1 MACRISSLTRDQ
13 TLAPCGGSMDSQP
26 PGHQQSSHAFVLHLL
41 LWLFA
46 TPCAVAWQAPLTW
59 DFPDKNPRVGC
70 HFLLQG
76 IFSNPELEPMSPVS
90 SALQVDSLPLSHNF
104 TFIISLYGG
113 DLKLHFYK
121 HFIEASFCRMLTEI
135 NFVFSVAFFSNTYL
149 GLTLS
154 WPRVKV
160 HPSLRSDCPSQWP
173 SWAKPFKSAPGW
185 HHLSGPWVAF
195 APQGAWLLLGTQAS
209 LSLPSLTSAHLPEG
223 LCFPN
228 IRRHG
233 KLAAGFS
240 WSSSVVETNVCWGW
254 WKIYHTLTTVPK
266 QSSGPHLFGKAMG
279 GWLMLTARLVTS
291 WCAGGGPL
299 ERGMLDKSHVV
310 LSLGSL
316 SWVKGRISGQVTFS
330 ILSHKEEI

>member
-13 TLAPCGGSMDSQP
+13 TLAPCGGSMDSPP

-46 TPCAVAWQAPLTW
+46 TPWAVAWQALLTW
-59 DFPDKNPRVGC
+59 DFPGKNPRMGC

-121 HFIEASFCRMLTEI
+121 HFIEESFCRMLTEI
-135 NFVFSVAFFSNTYL
+135 NFLFSVAFFTNTYL

-154 WPRVKV
+154 SPRVTV

-185 HHLSGPWVAF
+185 HHLSGPWVAS
-195 APQGAWLLLGTQAS
+195 APLPLPQGHDSCWELSPLCPCHLWPAHTSQRVCVSQTSEDMENWLLAFLEVLQ
-209 LSLPSLTSAHLPEG
+209 
-223 LCFPN
+223 
-228 IRRHG
+228 
-233 KLAAGFS
+233 
-240 WSSSVVETNVCWGW
+240 W
-254 WKIYHTLTTVPK
+254 WR
-266 QSSGPHLFGKAMG
+266 QMS
-279 GWLMLTARLVTS
+279 
-291 WCAGGGPL
+291 AGGGGKYATPWPRSLNSPQDHTSL
-299 ERGMLDKSHVV
+299 ERL
-310 LSLGSL
+310 
-316 SWVKGRISGQVTFS
+316 WVDIWCW
-330 ILSHKEEI
+330 